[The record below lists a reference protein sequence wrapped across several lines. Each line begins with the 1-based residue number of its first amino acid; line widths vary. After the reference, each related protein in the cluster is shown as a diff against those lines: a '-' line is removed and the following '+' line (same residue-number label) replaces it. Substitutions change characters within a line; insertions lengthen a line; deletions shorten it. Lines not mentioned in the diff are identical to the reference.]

1 MSNVNQIY
9 TLVNAVMADVWGT
22 SEAPSVKDVTGLIS
36 VGQTIANDGTWTA
49 DADKFLNS
57 LVDRIGKTVIRTLD
71 RRVDLPKLI
80 MLDYE
85 FGAILQKIDVQPLD
99 AVQDN
104 SFNIGEN
111 GYTTDYFNVYK
122 PNVTSE
128 LFSGFNVWTVK
139 CTIPD
144 TLFRTAFTSESAMTS
159 FISAITDSISGSIE
173 NQIDK
178 MNHINLCNFIAEKV
192 KATNGII
199 NLVTLYN
206 GTIPEADAIATG
218 ETALYNK
225 EFLRFASRIINDYIY
240 YLGDDNTFY
249 HVGDKIRATAR
260 DNMHVI
266 FLRSFASATSVYL
279 SSDTFHNDLVS
290 LPLYDEV
297 GYLQADGTT
306 FADKAKINMIPTSGG
321 NAIVVNNVIGGLFD
335 RMALGTTIKNRWSA
349 SDRINTERRTNF
361 CEGAEIGYFCDTTEN
376 AIIFTLN

>member
-1 MSNVNQIY
+1 MS
-9 TLVNAVMADVWGT
+9 
-22 SEAPSVKDVTGLIS
+22 
-36 VGQTIANDGTWTA
+36 
-49 DADKFLNS
+49 
-57 LVDRIGKTVIRTLD
+57 
-71 RRVDLPKLI
+71 
-80 MLDYE
+80 
-85 FGAILQKIDVQPLD
+85 
-99 AVQDN
+99 
-104 SFNIGEN
+104 
-111 GYTTDYFNVYK
+111 
-122 PNVTSE
+122 
-128 LFSGFNVWTVK
+128 
-139 CTIPD
+139 
-144 TLFRTAFTSESAMTS
+144 S

-206 GTIPEADAIATG
+206 ATIPEADAIATG

-290 LPLYDEV
+290 LPLYDEI
-297 GYLQADGTT
+297 GYLQADGTSFT
-306 FADKAKINMIPTSGG
+306 DKAKINMIPTSGG
-321 NAIVVNNVIGGLFD
+321 DAIVVNNVIGGLFD

-349 SDRINTERRTNF
+349 SDRINTERRTNM